1 MLSQV
6 GCEQWQGYVSGCK
19 YWLAMFLIK
28 GYNRFIMAFPEDK
41 RTIKIGARGSA
52 LALWQANWVK
62 GGLEKVFPQHSFQ
75 LVQIKTQGDRI
86 TDIPLERIGGEGIFV
101 KQIEIALLNSEID
114 LAVHSMKDV
123 PTVLPDRL
131 VVGAIPERADPA
143 DVLIS
148 KHNLDLSHLPTGA
161 RVGTGSLRRRAQLL
175 HERGDLNIVD
185 IRGNVDTRLAKLRS
199 GELDA
204 IVLASAGVKRLG
216 YESAV
221 TQRIPYNI
229 CLPAVGQGALCI
241 QIGSG
246 AREIDDMVK
255 NIHHP
260 ESAAA
265 VRAERAF
272 LKELGGG
279 CRVPIA
285 ALGSVES
292 GMLKLEGLVA
302 ERDGRR
308 IIRANTTGKLEE
320 AEHTGERL
328 AAYLIDMGA
337 KSILESLR

>member
-1 MLSQV
+1 M
-6 GCEQWQGYVSGCK
+6 K
-19 YWLAMFLIK
+19 TF
-28 GYNRFIMAFPEDK
+28 
-41 RTIKIGARGSA
+41 KIGTRGSA
-52 LALWQANWVK
+52 LALCQTNWVK
-62 GGLEKVFPQHSFQ
+62 SKLERLFAYCNFQVVRIRTYGDKVS
-75 LVQIKTQGDRI
+75 
-86 TDIPLERIGGEGIFV
+86 DIPLGQIGSEGIFV
-101 KQIEIALLNSEID
+101 KHIEASLLNGEID

-123 PTVLPDRL
+123 PTVVPDGL
-131 VVGAIPERADPA
+131 AVGAIPERADPA

-148 KHNLDLSHLPTGA
+148 KHNLDLSHLPLGA

-175 HERGDLNIVD
+175 HERSELDMVD

-216 YESAV
+216 YESSV
-221 TQRIPYNI
+221 TQRIPYSI

-241 QIGSG
+241 EVRSE
-246 AREIDDMVK
+246 AKEIRDIVK

-272 LKELGGG
+272 LRELGGG

-285 ALGSVES
+285 ALGTVES

-302 ERDGRR
+302 DRDGRR
-308 IIRANTTGKLEE
+308 IIRTNTTGELRE
-320 AEHTGERL
+320 AECIGERL
-328 AAYLIDMGA
+328 AACLINMGA

>member
-1 MLSQV
+1 
-6 GCEQWQGYVSGCK
+6 
-19 YWLAMFLIK
+19 
-28 GYNRFIMAFPEDK
+28 MAFPEDK
-41 RTIKIGARGSA
+41 KTIKIGTRSSV

-62 GGLEKVFPQHSFQ
+62 GKLEKVFPQHSFQ

-86 TDIPLERIGGEGIFV
+86 TDIPLERIGGEGIFI
-101 KQIEIALLNSEID
+101 KQIEIALLNGEID

-123 PTVLPDRL
+123 PTVLPDGL
-131 VVGAIPERADPA
+131 VVGTIPERADPA

-148 KHNLDLSHLPTGA
+148 KHDLDLSHLPPGA
-161 RVGTGSLRRRAQLL
+161 RVGTGSIRRRAQLL
-175 HERGDLNIVD
+175 HERSDLDMID

-204 IVLASAGVKRLG
+204 IVLASAGIKRLG
-216 YESAV
+216 YENAV
-221 TQRIPYNI
+221 TRRIPYSI

-241 QIGSG
+241 
-246 AREIDDMVK
+246 EIRGEAKEIHDMVK

-285 ALGSVES
+285 ALGTVKS

-302 ERDGRR
+302 DRDGRR
-308 IIRANTTGKLEE
+308 IIRTNTTGKLEE
-320 AEHTGERL
+320 AERTGERL
-328 AAYLIDMGA
+328 AACLIDMGA
-337 KSILESLR
+337 RSILESLR